1 MAFFPRT
8 VYDNDA
14 SFSPLFRLLE
24 DFDKHSRRDNSSP
37 NNNHNN
43 NNHHTGS
50 QRSHIT
56 HWQPRF
62 DVRETTNAYELYGE
76 LPGLTKENLQIE
88 FPQPQTLTV
97 RGRTERNYTNAS
109 PQPGVAAIEEGSR
122 RSSFQ
127 ATVEDESAEAET
139 SGAVQKKPEQQQQQQ
154 QSGSNTDKVKY
165 WLSERSIGEFSR
177 TFDFPTRVDQDAV
190 SASLKD
196 GILSVSVP
204 KAKKHE
210 PRRIAIN

>member
-1 MAFFPRT
+1 MAFFPGT
-8 VYDNDA
+8 IHDNDA

-24 DFDKHSRRDNSSP
+24 DFDKHSRRENSSS
-37 NNNHNN
+37 NNA
-43 NNHHTGS
+43 S
-50 QRSHIT
+50 SRRSHIT

-76 LPGLTKENLQIE
+76 LPGLAKENLQIE
-88 FPQPQTLTV
+88 FPEPQTLTV
-97 RGRTERNYTNAS
+97 RGRTERNYTAS
-109 PQPGVAAIEEGSR
+109 TPQSGAAAIEEGSR

-127 ATVEDESAEAET
+127 PTVEDESAEDAT
-139 SGAVQKKPEQQQQQQ
+139 NGAVQKKPEQQQPAA
-154 QSGSNTDKVKY
+154 NADKAKY
-165 WLSERSIGEFSR
+165 WLSERSFGDFSR

-196 GILSVSVP
+196 GILAVVVP
-204 KAKKHE
+204 KAKKLE